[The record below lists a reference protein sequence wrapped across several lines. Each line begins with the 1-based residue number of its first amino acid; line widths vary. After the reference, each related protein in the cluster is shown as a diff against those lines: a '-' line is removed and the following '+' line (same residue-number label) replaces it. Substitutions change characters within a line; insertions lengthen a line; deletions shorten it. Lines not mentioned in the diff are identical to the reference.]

1 MMSPK
6 KKKSF
11 GLRLRTRGGTSV
23 RKRWTK
29 AVLSYRIH
37 STCPSCGIRAVRR
50 VSVGI
55 WRCEKCGYT
64 FAGGAYTPRTRTTR
78 VIR

>member
-1 MMSPK
+1 MAP

-23 RKRWTK
+23 RKKWTK
-29 AVLSYRIH
+29 AVLSYKSPRP
-37 STCPSCGIRAVRR
+37 CPSCGVKAVRR

-55 WRCEKCGYT
+55 WRCKKCGYT
-64 FAGGAYTPRTRTTR
+64 FAGGAYVPRTRTAR

>member
-1 MMSPK
+1 MAP

-11 GLRLRTRGGTSV
+11 GLRLRTRGGTTV

-29 AVLSYRIH
+29 AKLSQRNENI
-37 STCPSCGIRAVRR
+37 CPRCGIKAVRR
-50 VSVGI
+50 ASVGI

-64 FAGGAYTPRTRTTR
+64 FAGGAYVPKTRLTR